1 MVEAIFYVLRTAVA
15 WRDLPACFGPWNSVY
30 TRWRRWCAVG
40 LWQEILRLLSRRA
53 EGRVRFIDG
62 SHVKCHQFA
71 TNPAGGQSAQ
81 AIGRTKGGLNTKICA
96 LVEGGGRLMAVA
108 IAPGQTYE
116 VEAAAPLLETL
127 RRVLLV
133 GDKGFDSDALRCQ
146 MLAQGCLAS
155 IPPRSGRRAPAWFHQ
170 GFYRQRYRIENFFQR
185 IKIYKRIATRYD
197 KLALTFL
204 NFVLLAA
211 ILDWLKS
218 FSKVLTPKI
227 AGRA

>member
-15 WRDLPACFGPWNSVY
+15 WRDLPACYGPWNSVY
-30 TRWRRWCAVG
+30 TRWRRWCALG

-71 TNPAGGQSAQ
+71 TNPAGGQNAQ

-96 LVEGGGRLMAVA
+96 LVEGRGRLMAVV

-116 VEAAAPLLETL
+116 VEASAPLLETL

-133 GDKGFDSDALRCQ
+133 GDKGFDSDALRRQ
-146 MLAQGCLAS
+146 MLDQGCLAS
-155 IPPRSGRRAPAWFHQ
+155 VPPRSGRRSPAWFHR
-170 GFYRQRYRIENFFQR
+170 GLYRQRHKIENFFQR
-185 IKIYKRIATRYD
+185 IKIYKRVSTRYD
-197 KLALTFL
+197 PYFPDKDGSRVT
-204 NFVLLAA
+204 
-211 ILDWLKS
+211 ILYN
-218 FSKVLTPKI
+218 SKRDFQRRI
-227 AGRA
+227 